1 MNSRALSDQT
11 GSSSPATLLVHV
23 NFLVTGIVMTFLGP
37 LLPLLTVRWGIN
49 DALAGRL
56 FLVQFVSSMLGMFCS
71 APAVRRYGY
80 RTTFIIG
87 LTLMAT
93 GISIL
98 GAASYWMGVV
108 AVGVLGAGH
117 GITTPAGN
125 LRTAE
130 VNPQRSASALN
141 VINAVWGIGAMS
153 PAFLIDLARK
163 FHHPAW
169 FLYGTALAL
178 AILLLAFAIFP
189 FVPDSN
195 SAGMHS
201 RGSQQAG
208 WPNPSML
215 LLIGVIFF
223 LYVGAETAFGQ
234 WVATYAHRL
243 EPGRSLWTVMPSFF
257 YGALLAGRISAPLA
271 LRFMPETTVASTG
284 LTLAFLGGL
293 ALLGARGLSWTI
305 PGSLLA
311 GFGLA
316 SIFPISVSLFP
327 RWFRES
333 ARNASGAVFASG
345 NMGGAV
351 LPWLVGVIST
361 HFGSLRLGFFVPLA
375 AVSIML
381 VFYIAQEITGRRL
394 RAAQFTT
401 GS

>member
-169 FLYGTALAL
+169 FLYWTALAL

-208 WPNPSML
+208 WPTPSML

-381 VFYIAQEITGRRL
+381 VFYIAQEITGRRF
-394 RAAQFTT
+394 RAAQLTT